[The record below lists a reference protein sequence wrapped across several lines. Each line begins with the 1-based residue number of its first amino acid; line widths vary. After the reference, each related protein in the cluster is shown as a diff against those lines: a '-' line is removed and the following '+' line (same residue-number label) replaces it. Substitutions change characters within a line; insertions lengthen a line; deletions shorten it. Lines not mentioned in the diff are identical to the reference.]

1 VLPKHVAK
9 LGAQIGGCWDLAAA
23 ILKFFVM
30 NCSPRDMLS
39 ILCEALDAAMDVPND
54 SSSFVLLLNALAKG
68 MCTIVLKMLLR
79 SFCHFHGQLLIV
91 LLVYNWVLPEN

>member
-1 VLPKHVAK
+1 MAIDALSLVLPKHVAK

-39 ILCEALDAAMDVPND
+39 ILCEVITL
-54 SSSFVLLLNALAKG
+54 
-68 MCTIVLKMLLR
+68 
-79 SFCHFHGQLLIV
+79 
-91 LLVYNWVLPEN
+91 